1 MSGSYSAIL
10 SDTVRNLDGIEIT
23 QVKEYL
29 STYFVLEG
37 VPYRFTINPH
47 DLRYSFDLS
56 EVEGLGLI
64 STVLESNNKDLFTRV
79 KRAYKGA
86 LHSYLIDVFN
96 KRNAE
101 YLEEP
106 LKNYLF
112 NHLLTI
118 KEN

>member
-1 MSGSYSAIL
+1 MSVSYSTIL

-37 VPYRFTINPH
+37 VPYRFAITPN
-47 DLRYSFDLS
+47 DFNYFDLGQ
-56 EVEGLGLI
+56 VEGIGI
-64 STVLESNNKDLFTRV
+64 STVILEGSDKELYTRT
-79 KRAYKGA
+79 KRAYKEA
-86 LHSYLIDVFN
+86 LNSYLMDVFS

-112 NHLLTI
+112 NHLLML